1 MKSKDSGNKRRDF
14 QQFLLGKS
22 RVLVENGSTPSPG
35 QGYAKTPAEALAKL
49 RNETKVKYWQQPSEV
64 MK

>member
-1 MKSKDSGNKRRDF
+1 M
-14 QQFLLGKS
+14 
-22 RVLVENGSTPSPG
+22 VENGSTPSPG